1 MGILNITPDSFYDGG
16 KYKNESEIL
25 NQTEKKIPL
34 VFIHGVGL
42 THEIWE
48 PQLDFFKDYNT
59 LTYDL
64 LGHGKTP
71 LNISKVSFE
80 DFSKQLFKLINELN
94 FEKIHLVGFSLGALI
109 ARHFAYEN
117 NDKLSSLILLGSIYK
132 RSEEQQKIVNDRF
145 RLVKKHL
152 KLSKQALKRWFSDK
166 YLEKNQD
173 TYEKISTILEKNN
186 IENFL
191 KVYELFVFHKNNENF
206 QNIKTNTLIM
216 TGEND
221 IGSTVEMSKKLCEV
235 IDSSQLKVI
244 KDGKHLCSIECADNV
259 NNNIKDF
266 IEKND

>member
-1 MGILNITPDSFYDGG
+1 MINGTDSSGTFYL
-16 KYKNESEIL
+16 L

-48 PQLDFFKDYNT
+48 PQLDYFKDNSIVS
-59 LTYDL
+59 YDI

-71 LNISKVSFE
+71 LNKSNISFD
-80 DFSKQLFKLINELN
+80 DFSEQLINLIDELK
-94 FEKIHLVGFSLGALI
+94 FDKIHLIGFSIGSLI
-109 ARHFAYEN
+109 ARNFAVKY
-117 NDKLSSLILLGSIYK
+117 NDRLKSLMLLGSIYK

-166 YLEKNQD
+166 YLEKNPD
-173 TYEKISTILEKNN
+173 TYEKISTILDKNN
-186 IENFL
+186 VENFL
-191 KVYELFVFHKNNENF
+191 KIYELFVFHKNNENF

-221 IGSTVEMSKKLCEV
+221 IGSTVEMSKKLCDV
-235 IDSSQLKVI
+235 INNSQLKVI
-244 KDGKHLCSIECADNV
+244 KNGKHLCSIECADDV
-259 NNNIKDF
+259 NNTIKNF